1 MTPLSGNERQPSLDA
16 LRGMALFG
24 VLWINLLTV
33 FRVSLFE
40 HIAVFHTH
48 PGALNEWIDLV
59 STWLFEFK
67 AFTVFSFLFGVGT
80 RIQAERTSRKQTNAA
95 AFLLRRFGVLL
106 AIGIVHMFLIWNGD
120 ILCLYAICGILSI
133 PFIRLPAWIPISL
146 GIAAISFSFAPIN
159 WVSLPTEKMM
169 RTQAAVATQVYANG
183 NYLLILILRWHE
195 TWDFM
200 LPLLLSVLPKTFG
213 LMLLGMAAWRKGL
226 LREPAKHRRF
236 LAGFFVIATVVGA
249 FATSLI
255 FWSAISGKAL
265 PLSSHVVDALSYIP
279 MALGLTAGFTL
290 WFSNGTSG
298 TLVSLFAA
306 VGRMALSNYLAQSV
320 VFSLI
325 FYGYGLQQF
334 GKLAPAPAAFIGLTV
349 FGVQL
354 IASREWLRRY
364 QFGPMEWLWRSL
376 TYGRRQPFRHTP
388 R

>member
-1 MTPLSGNERQPSLDA
+1 MTPLPGNERQPSLDA

-59 STWLFEFK
+59 SIWVFEFK
-67 AFTVFSFLFGVGT
+67 AFTVFSFLFGVGVC
-80 RIQAERTSRKQTNAA
+80 IQAERVSRKQTHAA

-106 AIGIVHMFLIWNGD
+106 AIGVVHMFFIWNGD

-133 PFIRLPAWIPISL
+133 PFIRLPTWLLISL
-146 GIAAISFSFAPIN
+146 GIAAIAFSFAPIN

-169 RTQAAVATQVYANG
+169 RTQATAATQVYANG
-183 NYLLILILRWHE
+183 NYLVILALRWHE
-195 TWDFM
+195 TCDFM
-200 LPLLLSVLPKTFG
+200 LPLLLNALPKTFG
-213 LMLLGMAAWRKGL
+213 LVLLGMAAWRKGL
-226 LREPAKHRRF
+226 LKEPAEHRRF
-236 LAGFFVIATVVGA
+236 LGSFFVLGTAIGA
-249 FATSLI
+249 LATSLI
-255 FWSAISGKAL
+255 FRSAISGKAL
-265 PLSSHVVDALSYIP
+265 PLSSNLADALSYIP
-279 MALGLTAGFTL
+279 MALGLAAGFTL
-290 WFSNGTSG
+290 WLIDRTSG

-306 VGRMALSNYLAQSV
+306 AGRMALSNYLAQSII
-320 VFSLI
+320 FSLI
-325 FYGYGLQQF
+325 FYGYGLRQF
-334 GKLAPAPAAFIGLTV
+334 GKLAPAPAALIGLAV

-354 IASREWLRRY
+354 ITSREWLRRY

-388 R
+388 P